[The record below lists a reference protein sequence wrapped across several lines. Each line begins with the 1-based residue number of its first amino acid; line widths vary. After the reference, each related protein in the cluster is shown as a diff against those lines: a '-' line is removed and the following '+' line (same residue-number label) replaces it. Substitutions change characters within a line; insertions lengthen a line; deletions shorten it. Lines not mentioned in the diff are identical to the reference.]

1 MPIQCGFATDR
12 PQKDG
17 AEARFNLQ
25 QVVAAALSDGPSAF
39 EAFEPGAL
47 DRPAYATLRASTT
60 VAADPT
66 HTAADP
72 AHFGARVMITKGD
85 TTIAHTITDA
95 WGDSENSSDDDAVAD
110 KFDSLA
116 AWAGIPADTTSRLR
130 NAALSAE
137 SGQSAARLNELL
149 TALQSGEMACTCLFK
164 DGVFPIIRFS
174 THDVSAFRTDKSP
187 MGLTLRRIA
196 GLQGRGDNMAK
207 LRGINIYPTGL
218 SVILTESDPQPLH
231 A

>member
-1 MPIQCGFATDR
+1 
-12 PQKDG
+12 
-17 AEARFNLQ
+17 
-25 QVVAAALSDGPSAF
+25 
-39 EAFEPGAL
+39 
-47 DRPAYATLRASTT
+47 
-60 VAADPT
+60 
-66 HTAADP
+66 
-72 AHFGARVMITKGD
+72 
-85 TTIAHTITDA
+85 
-95 WGDSENSSDDDAVAD
+95 
-110 KFDSLA
+110 
-116 AWAGIPADTTSRLR
+116 LR

-149 TALQSGEMACTCLFK
+149 TALQSGDMACTCLFK
-164 DGVFPIIRFS
+164 DDVFPIIRFS

-196 GLQGRGDNMAK
+196 GLQGRSDNMVK